1 MTPPVSES
9 VKLQKKKR
17 MPGRIITFIQ
27 ALSSVTVP
35 LISIVIRKSYG
46 MANCNMCGANMGA
59 DFYFAWPS
67 ADISFMGPEVA
78 TNVVYGAKIAASEN
92 PEEMW
97 NQAVA
102 ELKLASEP
110 WRAAGLGYLDDV
122 IQPQD
127 TREIIIKSIK
137 LARGKNKGFSKRML
151 ANWPTAY

>member
-1 MTPPVSES
+1 
-9 VKLQKKKR
+9 
-17 MPGRIITFIQ
+17 
-27 ALSSVTVP
+27 
-35 LISIVIRKSYG
+35 
-46 MANCNMCGANMGA
+46 
-59 DFYFAWPS
+59 
-67 ADISFMGPEVA
+67 
-78 TNVVYGAKIAASEN
+78 
-92 PEEMW
+92 MW
-97 NQAVA
+97 NKAVA